1 MDRKRAKEILAQ
13 QRPKS
18 ISRADAFSILE
29 QKRRREEEQREM
41 MRVLRE
47 ENEKQERQRER
58 GIVALAYGGELKS
71 DPRPAAGYIPTLED
85 LSIERYGFG
94 SQQPTY
100 TPAATR
106 GNGPR
111 VRGAGAMI
119 EENQRYE
126 AKQSET
132 PSWAQKAATPYMRV
146 VPTEAAARL
155 NDPAEKYMR
164 SISDSAVTSWYLKH
178 ADETTKQD
186 FRTVLEQSPDRAA
199 AYVKNNLKPKQEQYD
214 AEELRKKQ
222 LQAIE
227 TVRDIESDEGISRW
241 IKEGWTAFT
250 GGLSTILGDTTES
263 GLANSLNMSRRE
275 QAGKGNAGLKIIT
288 AIGGMAPS
296 MIPGLGAAGAA
307 VTVGATSAIRSF
319 REALA
324 DGASNIEAGIYG
336 MLVGGLEASLS
347 KALSGISAFAGK
359 SNLATKIG
367 NAIPKAFA
375 KVPRNVITK
384 PFVWTATKTAKSFP
398 ELIEESLQSFAD
410 PALASL
416 VYDKEVDWSSIPEQM
431 LEEGLLG
438 WATAAV
444 LNLAYT
450 PAARGARTREL
461 TRADIDIALP
471 KPLAQAISAV
481 ESGGSVSDRLAN
493 KISVDLGARAALSA
507 LQPMKDLGITQGTLD
522 TIRKAVGMQSDGV
535 LRATNVNTEVAKVS
549 SAAEE
554 IAAPVVSDAAQ
565 PVIDALLANKPISGN
580 QANKVLDD
588 VDALRYAEEL
598 LGVDTSTEKTISGKR
613 SILVKAAQS
622 NADVQAKI
630 LTQSESENWRT
641 TAVKENQGKNKPPVY
656 SLSQLL
662 DAFSKVFDVNVRV
675 GNLGSKNTLGE
686 HNRRTGSVK
695 IKTTND
701 LPTTAHEI
709 GHALDRISGITKNA
723 PKNVTEELKANLSD
737 KMKELYKP
745 NKYVTEGMAEY
756 AREFILNYENAAAKY
771 PETTAYLQSTLPA
784 KTLERLQF
792 IARHTNRYFSSTT
805 AERLHATNHPT
816 ENIFKL
822 PMDVRVSNF
831 VESKKDAAIIKYTDD
846 LYGIVKAANNTE
858 NKQQA
863 QNLYDAYVEAQVA
876 RQMDEKLIQDAIYG
890 DGVKDFDGN
899 VLAPSLVQSLQP
911 VYDGLKQGEKKQDVQ
926 SRVKDLEDYL
936 NAVDAIDRL
945 QPPGKSEAKT
955 AYGDR
960 LLNDAAT
967 LREEVER
974 MEKLHPEFK
983 DAAQNIYTFSRALLW
998 LEYQAGIIT
1007 EETFNKLIR
1016 EHPHYVPFYRDMG
1029 ETDSK
1034 KVSGGN
1040 KPLVQKATGSARDFL
1055 GTIEGLA
1062 LNASKAIKDSHQ
1074 NTIAKK
1080 ICRTINSQPEMA
1092 WLLEKNN
1099 KQTTV
1104 EKYDSNVIFSEVVER
1119 AGENADKN
1127 VIDYIESLLQND
1139 IIKYGADVLKGDRDV
1154 VVFENGEPVSYHVND
1169 AALYTALTS
1178 LDLSGGDNSYVLK
1191 TVADANKMFT
1201 SVVTSENIIWNISS
1215 NMPRDF
1221 ITMLAQSDTTKDMFM
1236 NLAHWMKYFAMS
1248 ATGTRKKGL
1257 YAQEFFELMGG
1268 QASQIGAEVKSLG
1281 RRKTDSVVNTLAYQN
1296 KTLTGKAWH
1305 KIKHPF
1311 ATTKNSVL
1319 SIAEAVE
1326 LIPRLAAYETAR
1338 KNGKSK
1344 MDALF
1349 DSMEITT
1356 NFTRH
1361 GSVTRKV
1368 NRYIPFLNASV
1379 QGLSK
1384 GGRQLTGV
1392 NYKGESRRRTAFR
1405 HATKYIALS
1414 ATLSILSLISR
1425 FFASDEEEFD
1435 EKYSNLTEYQKNN
1448 AYNIYLGNDKWL
1460 SIKKPREIGILSSLM
1475 ERGWEKFFMDGED
1488 VLKDFAGYSAE
1499 QLLPPVLDALPALL
1513 VGLWPGNDF
1522 GEAFQTAA
1530 AQAVTSLGPF
1540 GNIAATAFN
1549 VDYRGNPII
1558 PSYLNDN
1565 KIPNKDRF
1573 GDQTTETAKLIGA
1586 ALDISPLQ
1594 VDSFLSNL
1602 GIIQTINKE
1611 FFTRSGD
1618 KNFLGHL
1625 GSLFGGGL
1633 VKDGLYSQKIVTEF
1647 YDGRKTVQTA
1657 ANANKDDIGYQIDA
1671 KEYDTMA
1678 AFYSAFNNLQ
1688 KQEKDQTSDL
1698 FRENR
1703 GTVLDMLSQFS
1714 YEMENGIEAP
1724 WLTALHDLTYDA
1736 VAYNENEAKNSW
1748 EEIDTMGFYPQQLGT
1763 EFRYKPALYE
1773 KQLTSAEY
1781 LWYQTNY
1788 LANYKVLVTE
1798 ALEETNGSVKQR
1810 VKAVQR
1816 AKSEAKDMTDKALYQ
1831 YLTGGK

>member
-1 MDRKRAKEILAQ
+1 MSIADRARKYYKSQSSNNSIAFRAANYFANKSQMEEERRKRLNAI
-13 QRPKS
+13 
-18 ISRADAFSILE
+18 
-29 QKRRREEEQREM
+29 
-41 MRVLRE
+41 RE
-47 ENEKQERQRER
+47 ENEKKERQRQR
-58 GIVALAYGGELKS
+58 GIVALAYDGSLKS
-71 DPRPAAGYIPTLED
+71 DPRPAASYIPTLED
-85 LSIERYGFG
+85 LSLERYGFG

-100 TPAATR
+100 TPTATR

-111 VRGAGAMI
+111 VRGAGAMV
-119 EENQRYE
+119 EETQRYE
-126 AKQSET
+126 AKPEET
-132 PSWAQKAATPYMRV
+132 PSWVKDRAAPYMRA
-146 VPTEAAARL
+146 PSAETAAGM
-155 NDPAEKYMR
+155 NDLAEKYMR
-164 SISDSAVTSWYLKH
+164 SISDPALSSWYLKH
-178 ADETTKQD
+178 ADEQTKQD
-186 FRTVLEQSPDRAA
+186 LRTVLSQSPEQAA
-199 AYVKNNLKPKQEQYD
+199 AYVKNNVKPKQEQYD

-227 TVRDIESDEGISRW
+227 TVQDIESDEGVSRW

-263 GLANSLNMSRRE
+263 GLANTLNMSRRE
-275 QAGKGNAGLKIIT
+275 QAGKGNTGLKIVT
-288 AIGGMAPS
+288 AIGGMSPAL
-296 MIPGLGAAGAA
+296 IPGLGASAA
-307 VTVGATSAIRSF
+307 AALVGGTSMIRAS
-319 REALA
+319 REAVA

-336 MLVGGLEASLS
+336 MLVGGLEAGLS
-347 KALSGISAFAGK
+347 KVLSGISAFAGK
-359 SNLATKIG
+359 TNVATKLG
-367 NAIPKAFA
+367 NLVTKAFS
-375 KVPRNVITK
+375 KVPRNAVTK
-384 PFVWTATKTAKSFP
+384 PLVWAATKTAKSFP
-398 ELIEESLQSFAD
+398 ELIEESLQSFAS

-416 VYDKEVDWSSIPEQM
+416 VYDKDIDWASIPEQA

-444 LNLAYT
+444 LDLAYT
-450 PAARGARTREL
+450 PVARAARTSEL
-461 TRADIDIALP
+461 RRDDVDIALP

-481 ESGGSVSDRLAN
+481 ESGGSVPNGIAQ
-493 KISVDLGARAALSA
+493 KISADLSSQAALTA
-507 LQPMKDLGITQGTLD
+507 LRPMEDLGITQGTLD
-522 TIRKAVGMQSDGV
+522 TVRKAVGMQPMGV
-535 LRATNVNTEVAKVS
+535 SHEA
-549 SAAEE
+549 
-554 IAAPVVSDAAQ
+554 VVSEPTDISTAMADKTRLATDA
-565 PVIDALLANKPISGN
+565 VFSNKAISNN
-580 QANKVLDD
+580 QAEAILNNQE
-588 VDALRYAEEL
+588 ALNEVQAYL
-598 LGVDTSTEKTISGKR
+598 SVDTSSAENFVQKR
-613 SILVKAAQS
+613 AMLTNAARDNAETQAKLLKQS
-622 NADVQAKI
+622 NAQEWK
-630 LTQSESENWRT
+630 T
-641 TAVKENQGKNKPPVY
+641 TPVKENQGENKTPVH

-662 DAFSKVFDVNVRV
+662 EAFSKVLNIDVRV
-675 GNLGSKNTLGE
+675 GNLSSRRSLGE
-686 HNRRTGSVK
+686 HNQRTGSVK

-709 GHALDRISGITKNA
+709 GHALDRISRITKNA
-723 PKNVTEELKANLSD
+723 PKNVTEELKAKLSR
-737 KMKELYKP
+737 KMKLAYTPEQ
-745 NKYVTEGMAEY
+745 YVSEGMAEY
-756 AREFILNYENAAAKY
+756 VREFILNYENAAAKY
-771 PETTAYLQSTLPA
+771 PETTAYLQSNLPA

-792 IARHTNRYFSSTT
+792 IARHTNRYFSSTM
-805 AERLHATNHPT
+805 AERLHATNHPR
-816 ENIFKL
+816 ENVFKL
-822 PMDVRVSNF
+822 PMDVRVRNF
-831 VESKKDAAIIKYTDD
+831 AEDQKDAAITKYIDD

-858 NKQQA
+858 NQTKA
-863 QNLYDAYVEAQVA
+863 QDLYDAYVEAQVA
-876 RQMDEKLIQDAIYG
+876 RQMDEKLVQDAIYG

-911 VYDGLKQGEKKQDVQ
+911 LYAGLEPNAKDEDVYN
-926 SRVKDLEDYL
+926 RVKEFEDYL
-936 NAVDAIDRL
+936 NACNAIDWLR
-945 QPPGKSEAKT
+945 PRKGATVKT
-955 AYGDR
+955 PYGDASM
-960 LLNDAAT
+960 NDVYK

-974 MEKLHPEFK
+974 VEKLHPEFK
-983 DAAQNIYTFSRALLW
+983 IAAQNFYDFNHALLL
-998 LEYQAGIIT
+998 LEVKAEIIT
-1007 EETFNKLIR
+1007 QETYDQLVEMYPR
-1016 EHPHYVPFYRDMG
+1016 YAPFYRDMG
-1029 ETDSK
+1029 NGDTK

-1040 KPLVQKATGSARDFL
+1040 KPLIQKATGSGRDFA

-1074 NTIAKK
+1074 NMIAKK
-1080 ICRTINSQPEMA
+1080 ICHTVNSQSEMA

-1099 KQTTV
+1099 KQKTF
-1104 EKYDSNVIFSEVVER
+1104 EKYDSDVIFNEIVKR
-1119 AGENADKN
+1119 AGKKADES
-1127 VIDYIESLLQND
+1127 VIDYIESLLDVD
-1139 IIKYGADVLKGDRDV
+1139 IMKPVSNILRGDRDI
-1154 VVFENGEPVSYHVND
+1154 VVFENGKPVSYHVND
-1169 AALYTALTS
+1169 TALYTALES
-1178 LDLSGGDNSYVLK
+1178 LGSSGGDNSYVLK
-1191 TVADANKMFT
+1191 TVADANKIFT
-1201 SVVTSENIIWNISS
+1201 SVVTGGNIIWNVSS

-1221 ITMLAQSDTTKDMFM
+1221 ITMLAQSDTTQDMFM
-1236 NLAHWMKYFAMS
+1236 NLANWMKYLALT
-1248 ATGTRKKGL
+1248 ATFTRKTSS
-1257 YAQEFFELMGG
+1257 YAREYFELMGG
-1268 QASQIGAEVKSLG
+1268 QASQIGAEIKSVG
-1281 RRKTDSVVNTLAYQN
+1281 RGKTDSVVNKLAYQN
-1296 KTLTGKAWH
+1296 KTLKGKAWH
-1305 KIKHPF
+1305 RIKHPF

-1326 LIPRLAAYETAR
+1326 LIPRLAAYATAR

-1344 MDALF
+1344 ADALF

-1361 GSVTRKV
+1361 GSSTHKA

-1384 GGRQLTGV
+1384 GYRQLTGV
-1392 NYKGESRRRTAFR
+1392 NYKGESRKQTAFR

-1414 ATLSILSLISR
+1414 AALSMISMVSR
-1425 FFASDEEEFD
+1425 FFASDEDEFD
-1435 EKYSNLTEYQKNN
+1435 EKYKSLTEYQKNN

-1488 VLKDFAGYSAE
+1488 VMKDFAGYSAE
-1499 QLLPPVLDALPALL
+1499 QLLPPLLDALPTLL
-1513 VGLWPGNDF
+1513 VGLWPENDF
-1522 GEAFQTAA
+1522 GEALGTAS
-1530 AQAVTSLGPF
+1530 AQALTSFGPLGNF
-1540 GNIAATAFN
+1540 LATTFN

-1558 PSYLNDN
+1558 PSYLNDET
-1565 KIPNKDRF
+1565 IPNKEKF

-1586 ALDISPLQ
+1586 ALNISPLQ
-1594 VDSFLSNL
+1594 VDSYLSNL

-1618 KNFLGHL
+1618 KSFLGHL

-1736 VAYNENEAKNSW
+1736 VAYNKNEAKNSW

-1788 LANYKVLVTE
+1788 LANYQSLVSE

-1810 VKAVQR
+1810 VKAVNK